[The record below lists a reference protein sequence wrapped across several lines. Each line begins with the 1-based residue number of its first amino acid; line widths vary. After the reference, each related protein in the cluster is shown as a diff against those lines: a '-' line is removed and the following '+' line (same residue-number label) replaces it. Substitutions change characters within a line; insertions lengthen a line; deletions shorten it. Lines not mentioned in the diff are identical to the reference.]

1 MTVEERGGA
10 VATFIGANI
19 EELRDLAS
27 TFDANGQALERTARD
42 LTARVATS
50 SWVGADQQR
59 FTDDWHSRLRVTL
72 LGASSSLLS
81 TAHLLRQNA
90 AEQEAAS
97 GVGGSIQ
104 SPVFAR
110 GDSDKP
116 GNPDLYGDLTGKVY
130 WPDEINTD
138 PATIHD
144 FYVKQGQVG
153 DCWFLAAL
161 GAVAKQNPEFLSEQM
176 KQNDD
181 GTWTV
186 TFYDDGK
193 PVEITVNP
201 HSPENAAGD
210 YHGDPNWATIYEKA
224 AAEFFGGD
232 YEDLDRDTS
241 DRAFEAITGNS
252 SESRG
257 ELSLSEIQDALRD
270 GPVALGTEAAEDDW
284 LFFFDK
290 VDEAQ
295 IVPNHAY
302 IVDNVQM
309 REGEDGVE
317 QLMIHIINP
326 WGPGGELDGQSKWGE
341 QWITEEQ
348 YHDNFDSVYTGTVG

>member
-1 MTVEERGGA
+1 
-10 VATFIGANI
+10 VAAFIGANV
-19 EELRDLAS
+19 EELRELAA
-27 TFDANGQALERTARD
+27 TFDANGQALENTARD
-42 LTARVATS
+42 LTQRVATS
-50 SWVGADQQR
+50 TWEGADQQR
-59 FTDDWHSRLRVTL
+59 FVDDWHSRLRVTL
-72 LGASSSLLS
+72 LGACSSLQV
-81 TAHLLRQNA
+81 TAQLLRQNA

-97 GVGGSIQ
+97 GAGGSIQ
-104 SPVFAR
+104 SAVFAR

-116 GNPDLYGDLTGKVY
+116 GDPDGYGELTGKVV
-130 WPDEINTD
+130 WPDSIPTD
-138 PATIHD
+138 MATIHD
-144 FYVKQGQVG
+144 FYVSQGQVG

-161 GAVAKQNPEFLSEQM
+161 GAIAMQNPEFLSEQM

-201 HSPENAAGD
+201 WSPNNTAGN
-210 YHGDPNWATIYEKA
+210 YSGKPNWATIYEKA

-232 YEDLDRDTS
+232 YIDLKSDTS
-241 DRAFEAITGNS
+241 DRAFEAITGN
-252 SESRG
+252 ESQNRG
-257 ELSLSEIQDALRD
+257 EISISEIQDALAD
-270 GPVALGTEAAEDDW
+270 GPVALGTETSEDDW
-284 LFFFDK
+284 FFFDK
-290 VDEAQ
+290 IDEVQ

-302 IVDNVQM
+302 VVDQVEV
-309 REGEDGVE
+309 REDDNGVE

-341 QWITEEQ
+341 QWITEDQ